1 MPKKNVIEVVGT
13 VTESLGN
20 DRFKVELDNGAVVM
34 AYPCGKIRLNHIRI
48 LPGDRVRVEFSP
60 YDLTNGRIARRL

>member
-1 MPKKNVIEVVGT
+1 MSKKKVIEIVGT

-20 DRFKVELDNGAVVM
+20 DRFRVELDNSAVVT